1 LIASAVQLVE
11 HNVVGTGV
19 IISAL
24 RDTYAI
30 VRTGHLDASFSDH
43 IENGI
48 SPVILDALDEDEL
61 RGIIDKGAAYVLE
74 LSGVDADRDASQT
87 MVPDWLRDLNRKTSP
102 RLDHPF
108 RTLAGRFHLRC
119 DALGR
124 NARAGRPADS
134 RNRDH
139 LAQRQ
144 RSAGHRQ

>member
-1 LIASAVQLVE
+1 MQSVE

-30 VRTGHLDASFSDH
+30 VRTGHLDASFSDR

-87 MVPDWLRDLNRKTSP
+87 MVPDWLRDLNRKTS
-102 RLDHPF
+102 R
-108 RTLAGRFHLRC
+108 G
-119 DALGR
+119 
-124 NARAGRPADS
+124 
-134 RNRDH
+134 
-139 LAQRQ
+139 
-144 RSAGHRQ
+144 